1 MLWGNKK
8 FYIQKLFKPFNRLKL
23 VMKAM
28 IFDSNPITLE
38 LVRSKVSQSKQISEI
53 HLCKSVKNLFNTI
66 ETNEPNL
73 VFINQEDSIR
83 FKQKYLVPSRK
94 FILIVKPNQ
103 LPELDNKA
111 LQIADALI
119 QTEATVLE
127 YQILISALKL
137 EMGKSRPNPK
147 LKAPQGSPPRL
158 TPREIQILSYLSF
171 GKSDLAISQKL
182 QIGLPTVKTHERR
195 IFSKLGV
202 NNRTHGVA
210 QGIRWNII

>member
-1 MLWGNKK
+1 MLWGNKNL
-8 FYIQKLFKPFNRLKL
+8 YIKKLFQLIIRHKL
-23 VMKAM
+23 VMKAL
-28 IFDSNPITLE
+28 IFDSNPMTLE

-66 ETNEPNL
+66 EAKEPHL

-83 FKQKYLVPSRK
+83 FKQKHLESSRK
-94 FILIVKPNQ
+94 FVLIVDPNQ
-103 LPELDNKA
+103 MPELDNKA

-119 QTEATVLE
+119 KTEATVLE

-137 EMGKSRPNPK
+137 EMGKSRPNLK
-147 LKAPQGSPPRL
+147 LKAPQGTPPRL
-158 TPREIQILSYLSF
+158 TPREIQILNYLSF